1 MGSLP
6 LAGRTAI
13 ITGANQGLGQAI
25 AHAYVNAGAN
35 VILCARNGELLA
47 NVAHELMAQVGPNQR
62 IVAQPCDVSNAA
74 DVKRFVE
81 MALAQF
87 SQIHVLVN
95 NAGIYGPKGAIETV
109 DWDEWMQAI
118 SINLFGSVLFTRA
131 LLPHFKANH
140 YGKIVQLSGGGA
152 TNPLPFL
159 SAYAV
164 SKAAIV
170 RYVET
175 LAQEVAADQITV
187 NAIAPGMLNTRLLDE
202 VIDAGPEKVG
212 EAFHARALK
221 QKNEGGVP
229 LTHGADLAVYLAS
242 AESDGITGKLISAVW
257 DPWEQFT
264 DHLPDL
270 QHTDIYTLRRIIP
283 KDRGFDWGDV

>member
-1 MGSLP
+1 ML
-6 LAGRTAI
+6 LAGKTAI

-25 AHAYVNAGAN
+25 AEAYVAAGAN
-35 VILCARNGELLA
+35 VILCARNAALLEK
-47 NVAHELMAQVGPNQR
+47 VQHELAAKANPDQR
-62 IVAQPCDVSNAA
+62 IIAAPCDVSNAA
-74 DVKRFVE
+74 DVTRFVE

-87 SQIHVLVN
+87 PQIHILVN
-95 NAGIYGPKGAIETV
+95 NAGVYGPKGAIETV
-109 DWDEWMQAI
+109 DWDEWVQAI

-131 LLPHFKANH
+131 LLPHFKTNH
-140 YGKIVQLSGGGA
+140 YGRIIQLSGGGA
-152 TNPLPFL
+152 TNPLPNL

-221 QKNEGGVP
+221 QKSEGGVS
-229 LTHGADLAVYLAS
+229 LTRGADLAVYLAS
-242 AESDGITGKLISAVW
+242 AESEGITGKLISAVW
-257 DPWEQFT
+257 DPWEQL
-264 DHLPDL
+264 DEHLPDL
-270 QHTDIYTLRRIIP
+270 QNTDVYTLRRIIP